1 MLVIFNCHVKL
12 QIWQWSVNFV
22 NCLPSIS
29 NIGAMHLDLQR
40 SNKAIAWK
48 IHLSNE
54 RVPRASPKLIKIHTK
69 ILIRGG
75 LKMVD
80 PIKCSRDKIYKK
92 EHLVAGKPIESQVEK
107 S

>member
-1 MLVIFNCHVKL
+1 
-12 QIWQWSVNFV
+12 
-22 NCLPSIS
+22 
-29 NIGAMHLDLQR
+29 MHLNLQR
-40 SNKAIAWK
+40 SNKAIARN

-75 LKMVD
+75 IKMVD

-92 EHLVAGKPIESQVEK
+92 EHLIVGKANRVTSGKILDNVQSRES
-107 S
+107 